1 MASIPIVG
9 ELADALKALPKAVK
23 ELPAS
28 QAKARSEILDAV
40 TSLAEAVA
48 QALNV
53 VNVRCGQ
60 IILNQNDLRKFKTL
74 LVHSPEFLND
84 FRLHGVCA
92 GLGKVRAELRT
103 ILSMKR
109 LSIRLFYK
117 KRLERL
123 LEEIQHK
130 ERDLEEDFDR
140 FFRDLSKR
148 ATRLKRQDVP
158 DVVGYLRD
166 CQNQFEDDA
175 QILRKAMRV
184 VEESL

>member
-9 ELADALKALPKAVK
+9 ELADTLAALPKAVK
-23 ELPAS
+23 ELPAN

-53 VNVRCGQ
+53 VTVRCGQ
-60 IILNQNDLRKFKTL
+60 IILNQTDLKEFKTL
-74 LVHSPEFLND
+74 LLHSPQFLDD

-123 LEEIQHK
+123 LEEIQDK
-130 ERDLEEDFDR
+130 ERDLEEDFDK
-140 FFRDLSKR
+140 FFRDLSGR
-148 ATRLKRQDVP
+148 ATKLRRKDVP
-158 DVVGYLRD
+158 EVVEYLRD

-175 QILRKAMRV
+175 HVLRKAMRA